1 MKIGLDPRNS
11 MPLFNRKSFKET
23 YTHPLSSLT
32 FFLSY
37 LVLGGGG
44 LERIS
49 VDKGWKGG
57 INKKPQIK

>member
-37 LVLGGGG
+37 LVLGAG
-44 LERIS
+44 
-49 VDKGWKGG
+49 GWKGLVWIRVG
-57 INKKPQIK
+57 REV